1 MRQVNEDTWEEFVD
15 KPDVA
20 SSLERAIHQL
30 ICHLT
35 KDEEI
40 RENTPRRWVWAM
52 NEMLSGTVDH
62 PSSILSKTFPPEDPD
77 VGIVL
82 VDKLAFTSICAHHLL
97 PFHGMADIAYIPK
110 DKVVG
115 LSKIARLLECRSR
128 RLQMQETLGAQIAND
143 MMEHLEPLG
152 VAVRLVA
159 QHDCMTCRG
168 VRSNGR
174 MVTSVMRGCF
184 LDEGKARGELMML
197 LGRS

>member
-1 MRQVNEDTWEEFVD
+1 MPMLHTVVEKLVHAIGLLVSELTEDQE
-15 KPDVA
+15 
-20 SSLERAIHQL
+20 L
-30 ICHLT
+30 I
-35 KDEEI
+35 D
-40 RENTPRRWVWAM
+40 NTAERWVWAM
-52 NEMLSGTVDH
+52 NEMLSGMNDKPT
-62 PSSILSKTFPPEDPD
+62 SILSKTFPPEDKD

-82 VDKLAFTSICAHHLL
+82 VDNLAFTSICAHHLL

-110 DKVVG
+110 GKVVG

-152 VAVRLVA
+152 VAVRLTA

-184 LDEGKARGELMML
+184 MEEGKARGELGML
-197 LGRS
+197 WGRS